1 MRIQQ
6 AKDLYELADE
16 GQEKIDAK
24 AALKRELQKE
34 VPKHEDMLAKVKA
47 DANTNPSARSEGAS
61 MLSWAWFP
69 GRGSLGREQCVGAW
83 VGDASLSQVL
93 HAQEVSD
100 ESVFTLEMPKSMH
113 LPPQGILTPV
123 NRSRRV
129 CVNDPPGSCDSWEH
143 GHGLAE
149 FLEAEGMLASPP

>member
-24 AALKRELQKE
+24 AALKLELQKE

-61 MLSWAWFP
+61 TLSWAWFP
-69 GRGSLGREQCVGAW
+69 GRGSLG
-83 VGDASLSQVL
+83 
-93 HAQEVSD
+93 
-100 ESVFTLEMPKSMH
+100 
-113 LPPQGILTPV
+113 LT
-123 NRSRRV
+123 
-129 CVNDPPGSCDSWEH
+129 
-143 GHGLAE
+143 
-149 FLEAEGMLASPP
+149 LASAPRTGSELTLASAPRTGSE

>member
-69 GRGSLGREQCVGAW
+69 GRGSLGVVPWGENN
-83 VGDASLSQVL
+83 VL
-93 HAQEVSD
+93 
-100 ESVFTLEMPKSMH
+100 
-113 LPPQGILTPV
+113 
-123 NRSRRV
+123 
-129 CVNDPPGSCDSWEH
+129 
-143 GHGLAE
+143 GHGSV
-149 FLEAEGMLASPP
+149 MPHSRKCSTHRK